1 MNLQVINLADNIN
14 AAIDKMNENFDE
26 LRFLD
31 SAYFETIFQN
41 FEFDSAQVDSAA
53 ILAIIGETGLE
64 GRIDSVEGGVT
75 LLSQQYTNL
84 ETSYQSLD
92 SGFTALS
99 TANASLT
106 SSITVLDSSIT
117 VLSQDVVDL
126 GVELNNLTIDSDL
139 IVNAVGNAV
148 SELTSRIDVNSD
160 GLTVISQDLT
170 SLESRIDGVDSEF
183 ALTATAVS
191 NLTTRVNL
199 NSDEFSAISGRFDS
213 FQVTFQDAL
222 DSGIRVNSDDIAA
235 AVGGITGDLYTR
247 IYANSDAI
255 AVVSADV
262 VGLNSKLTLL
272 DSDGALFDVISTAD
286 QVLRTEVISRDSDNL
301 AAAKAEFTTAL
312 ESYID
317 SDTLASADQTLRTYV
332 QEQDSNGLAAAIAE
346 FETRLETYVDSSSF
360 ATATESLQT
369 QIDGIDVNAQYALE
383 LNANN
388 YITGIYL
395 ETNGSRSDFTV
406 QADAFNLVP
415 SSPTGE
421 RMEMSGSTM
430 TIFDANGNP
439 RVRLGDLS

>member
-41 FEFDSAQVDSAA
+41 FEFDSSQVDSAA

-64 GRIDSVEGGVT
+64 GRIDSVEGGFT

-160 GLTVISQDLT
+160 GLTVVSGDLT

-213 FQVTFQDAL
+213 FQVTFQNAL
-222 DSGIRVNSDDIAA
+222 DSGLVIDPQDVAD
-235 AVGGITGDLYTR
+235 AVGGITDDLYTK

-255 AVVSADV
+255 SVVSADI
-262 VGLNSKLTLL
+262 VGLNAKLTLL
-272 DSDGALFDVISTAD
+272 DSDGALFDVIATAD
-286 QVLRTEVISRDSDNL
+286 QALLTEVINRDSDGL

-317 SDTLASADQTLRTYV
+317 SDTLAQADQTLRTYV
-332 QEQDSNGLAAAIAE
+332 QEQDSNGLAAAISE
-346 FETRLETYVDSSSF
+346 FETRLGVYSDSGAF
-360 ATATESLQT
+360 ATAVENLQV

-395 ETNGSRSDFTV
+395 ETNGTRSDFTV
-406 QADAFNLVP
+406 QADAFTLVP
-415 SSPTGE
+415 SVATGE
-421 RMEMSGSTM
+421 RLEMASSTI
-430 TIFDANGNP
+430 TIFDSSGNV
-439 RVRLGDLS
+439 RVKIGDLS